1 MIADSRA
8 HGKESSA
15 DTVERKR
22 ERPMNDQ
29 THVHANRLRAE
40 MDRETALFSELGLEM
55 EKLRDSFQAKHWIT
69 GLAVTERIQ
78 GCAARIEEAEAARDS
93 AFKSLRDQMGGGEA
107 AALSTVLPRLPE
119 PCRVELEKSWRD
131 LRASVV
137 RLKTASG
144 RLRYAADTL
153 GGTLAKLLEAVFPQR
168 KGRIYSRRGTATAP
182 SGALLV
188 DRKL

>member
-1 MIADSRA
+1 
-8 HGKESSA
+8 
-15 DTVERKR
+15 
-22 ERPMNDQ
+22 MNEQ
-29 THVHANRLRAE
+29 IHVHANRLRAE
-40 MDRETALFSELGLEM
+40 MDRETALFTELGLEM

-78 GCAARIEEAEAARDS
+78 GCAARIEQAESAREAAFR
-93 AFKSLRDQMGGGEA
+93 SLRDGLGGGEE
-107 AALSTVLPRLPE
+107 AALSAVLPRLPE
-119 PCRVELEKSWRD
+119 SSRTDLERSWRD

-144 RLRYAADTL
+144 RLRYAADAL
-153 GGTLAKLLEAVFPQR
+153 GGTLTKLLEAVFPQR
-168 KGRIYSRRGTATAP
+168 KGRIYSRKGTATAP